1 MDRAK
6 PLPERD
12 LCIFEDGS
20 DQDREPIA
28 LRIAGLTLPIELGED
43 INLGV
48 ATSRASD
55 VVVPTTARQIS
66 LTGPIV
72 RKGRFELQKCHQLK
86 ADHFTFLFAD
96 TGRTPEGGL
105 RPRPG
110 SRPHHG
116 VVLLGWP
123 IGCSSNVLDRGAL
136 LIIPWLSPRQ
146 RQRQAPTSPSTASAH
161 RACACAPSS
170 RSADVA
176 ICSPAP
182 DPKFAKTEAASRAHE
197 VNESG

>member
-28 LRIAGLTLPIELGED
+28 LRITGLTLPIELGED

-105 RPRPG
+105 RRRPG
-110 SRPHHG
+110 STHPPRCCSARLADR
-116 VVLLGWP
+116 LL
-123 IGCSSNVLDRGAL
+123 IECLDRGAL
-136 LIIPWLSPRQ
+136 LIIPLALAPPATTTSADLAQHGERTQSVCLCSQQPQ
-146 RQRQAPTSPSTASAH
+146 RRRRHLQ
-161 RACACAPSS
+161 PSS
-170 RSADVA
+170 RSQ
-176 ICSPAP
+176 I
-182 DPKFAKTEAASRAHE
+182 R
-197 VNESG
+197 